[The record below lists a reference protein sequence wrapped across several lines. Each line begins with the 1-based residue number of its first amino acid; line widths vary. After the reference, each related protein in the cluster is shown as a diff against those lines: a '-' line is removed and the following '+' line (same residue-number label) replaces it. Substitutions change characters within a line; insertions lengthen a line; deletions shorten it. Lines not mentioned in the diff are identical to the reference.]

1 MKYLKLYEELIS
13 EIGDAG
19 MKIRPWRRDGANSD
33 YESAQEFKDI
43 GAEDTGGEI
52 DGESWYKFTTKQG
65 TEYSVCI
72 EYQWYSDGKGNGS
85 GTIVQASV
93 DFYAGDEYDGR
104 MDKSMSITNKGEV
117 FVVMA
122 TVTDIVVDWINEWNK
137 LFPIEMFIIEPKLE
151 KDERDMLHAPGYD
164 TSKTKRG
171 RLYQIYIKKQIKRLN
186 KKYFLS
192 NLRKDKFI
200 IYPK

>member
-13 EIGDAG
+13 EIGDAS
-19 MKIRPWRRDGANSD
+19 MKIRPWRRDGNASD

-52 DGESWYKFTTKQG
+52 DGESWYRFTTKLG
-65 TEYSVCI
+65 TEYSVWI
-72 EYQWYSDGKGNGS
+72 EYQWYSDGEGNGS

-93 DFYAGDEYDGR
+93 DFTTVEGGDL
-104 MDKSMSITNKGEV
+104 DKSMAITNKGEV
-117 FVVMA
+117 FEVMA
-122 TVTDIVVDWINEWNK
+122 TVTDIVVDWINEWNE

-151 KDERDMLHAPGYD
+151 EDERDMQLRPIYNV
-164 TSKTKRG
+164 SNTKRG
-171 RLYQIYIKKQIKRLN
+171 RLYKIYIKKQLKRLN
-186 KKYFLS
+186 KKYELS
-192 NLRKDKFI
+192 SKSKDKFI